1 MRHPDFYQRRVVMNK
16 AKWPAF
22 WFLLPAALL
31 FVIFFYWPL
40 LQNLYLSFFSWNM
53 ISPTMKY
60 VGLSNYIDILGSKE
74 VYKIIGNTVIFVLIM
89 LLFNFVLPYLYSF
102 ILGHLLQ
109 RGKCFIAL
117 FCFCRQLYP
126 WRWQAFCSC
135 GSIILWPDRSV

>member
-1 MRHPDFYQRRVVMNK
+1 MNK
-16 AKWPAF
+16 SKWPAF

-31 FVIFFYWPL
+31 FIIFFYWPL

-74 VYKIIGNTVIFVLIM
+74 LYKIIGNTVIFVLIM

-102 ILGHLLQ
+102 ILGSSNSMISGL
-109 RGKCFIAL
+109 IASAL
-117 FCFCRQLYP
+117 AIATRCFCP
-126 WRWQAFCSC
+126 PE
-135 GSIILWPDRSV
+135 SIFG